1 MLYYIITCLDD
12 YKKISENQT
21 HNEKVKVTVYNID
34 FSRDFKINLGKL
46 NLIQT

>member
-1 MLYYIITCLDD
+1 MLYYIITV
-12 YKKISENQT
+12 Y
-21 HNEKVKVTVYNID
+21 NEKVKVTVYNID